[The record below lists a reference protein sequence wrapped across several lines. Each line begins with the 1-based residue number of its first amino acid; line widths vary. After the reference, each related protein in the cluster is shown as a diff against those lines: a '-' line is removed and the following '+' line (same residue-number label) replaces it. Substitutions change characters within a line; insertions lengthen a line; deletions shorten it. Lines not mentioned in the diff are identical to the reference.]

1 MSIVQEESDRGQI
14 MPVKD
19 IHEET
24 KRILSSAE
32 ERKITLRLV
41 GGMAIRFHCHSAEKP
56 PLTRRYV
63 DVDLVGHAK
72 QSKLIKKLFV
82 DLGYTPRDRF
92 NAMHGD
98 TRMIFNDLEHE
109 RRVDIFLDVF
119 KMCHVFNFKDRLEI
133 EPHTLS
139 LADLVATK
147 LQVVQM
153 TEREYKDL
161 MCLLLDH
168 AVGTKDEPE
177 VINGAHLARMTSN
190 DWGIYMTFKQTINN
204 LLGALDAYGLASE
217 QQNVVKERAQQIL
230 TMIEEAPR
238 SMGWKMRARV
248 GEKVLWYELPEADK
262 EIVN

>member
-1 MSIVQEESDRGQI
+1 
-14 MPVKD
+14 MPIED
-19 IHEET
+19 IYQET
-24 KRILSSAE
+24 KRILGLAE
-32 ERKITLRLV
+32 ERKIVLRLV
-41 GGMAIRFHCHSAEKP
+41 GGMAIRFHCSSAEKP

-82 DLGYTPRDRF
+82 DLGYTSRDRF

-98 TRMIFNDLEHE
+98 TRLIFNDIEHE

-133 EPHTLS
+133 EPYTLS

-168 AVGTKDEPE
+168 PVGNKDEPE
-177 VINGAHLARMTSN
+177 VINSAHLAKLASG
-190 DWGIYMTFKQTINN
+190 DWGIYMTFKQTIQN
-204 LLGALDAYGLASE
+204 LLAALDAYGLTTE
-217 QQNVVKERAQQIL
+217 QQQVIKDRAQQIL
-230 TMIEEAPR
+230 ATIEAAPK
-238 SMGWKMRARV
+238 SMSWKVRARV
-248 GEKVLWYELPEADK
+248 GEKVPWYELPEADK
-262 EIVN
+262 EVVS

>member
-1 MSIVQEESDRGQI
+1 
-14 MPVKD
+14 MPIED
-19 IHEET
+19 INEET
-24 KRILSSAE
+24 KRILGLAE
-32 ERKITLRLV
+32 ERKVVLRLV
-41 GGMAIRFHCHSAEKP
+41 GGMAIRFHCQSAEKP

-63 DVDLVGHAK
+63 DVDLVGHVK
-72 QSKLIKKLFV
+72 QSKLIKKLFM

-98 TRMIFNDLEHE
+98 TRLIFNDLEHE
-109 RRVDIFLDVF
+109 RRADIFLDVF
-119 KMCHVFNFKDRLEI
+119 KMCHAFNFKDRLEI
-133 EPHTLS
+133 EPYTLS

-168 AVGTKDEPE
+168 TVGTRDDPE
-177 VINGAHLARMTSN
+177 VINGAYLAKLTSG
-190 DWGIYMTFKQTINN
+190 DWGIYMTFKQTIHN
-204 LLGALDAYGLASE
+204 LVGALDAYGLTAE
-217 QQNVVKERAQQIL
+217 QQQAVKERAQQIL
-230 TMIEEAPR
+230 TMIEEVPK
-238 SMGWKMRARV
+238 SMGWKVRARV

>member
-1 MSIVQEESDRGQI
+1 
-14 MPVKD
+14 MPIKD

-24 KRILSSAE
+24 KRILSLAE
-32 ERKITLRLV
+32 ERKIILRLV
-41 GGMAIRFHCHSAEKP
+41 GGMAIRFHCRSAEKP

-98 TRMIFNDLEHE
+98 TRLIFNDLEHE
-109 RRVDIFLDVF
+109 RRADIFLDVF
-119 KMCHVFNFKDRLEI
+119 KMCHVFNFKERLEI
-133 EPHTLS
+133 EPNTLS

-168 AVGTKDEPE
+168 NVGSKDEPE
-177 VINGAHLARMTSN
+177 VINGAHLAKLTSS
-190 DWGIYMTFKQTINN
+190 DWGIYMTFKQTIHN
-204 LLGALDAYGLASE
+204 LLAALDAYGLAAE
-217 QQNVVKERAQQIL
+217 QQQVVKGRAQQIL
-230 TMIEEAPR
+230 TMIEEAPK
-238 SMGWKMRARV
+238 SMSWKVRARV
-248 GEKVLWYELPEADK
+248 GDKVLWYELPEADK

>member
-1 MSIVQEESDRGQI
+1 
-14 MPVKD
+14 MPIKD

-24 KRILSSAE
+24 KRILSLAE
-32 ERKITLRLV
+32 ERKIVLRLV
-41 GGMAIRFHCHSAEKP
+41 GGMAIRFHCYSAEKP

-72 QSKLIKKLFV
+72 QSKLIKKLLV
-82 DLGYTPRDRF
+82 DLGYTPRERF

-98 TRMIFNDLEHE
+98 TRLIFNDLEHE
-109 RRVDIFLDVF
+109 RRADIFLDVF

-133 EPHTLS
+133 DPHTLS

-168 AVGTKDEPE
+168 AVGTRDDPE
-177 VINGAHLARMTSN
+177 VINGAYLAKMTSS
-190 DWGIYMTFKQTINN
+190 DWGIYMTFKQTIRN
-204 LLGALDAYGLASE
+204 LLGALDAYGLTPD
-217 QQNVVKERAQQIL
+217 QQNVIKERAQQIL
-230 TMIEEAPR
+230 NMIEEAPK
-238 SMGWKMRARV
+238 SMGWKVRARV
-248 GEKVLWYELPEADK
+248 GEKVAWYELPEADK